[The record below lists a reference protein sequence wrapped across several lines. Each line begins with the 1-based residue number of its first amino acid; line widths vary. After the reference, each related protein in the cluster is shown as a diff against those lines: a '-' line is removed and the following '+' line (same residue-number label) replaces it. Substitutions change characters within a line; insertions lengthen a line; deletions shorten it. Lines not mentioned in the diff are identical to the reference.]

1 MSWFK
6 FNGIHSDDM
15 KIIVESLP
23 PVVKPPKRYNL
34 IEVDGRYSTNTEI
47 LGYKAYEK
55 PIPVGFKEAN
65 LTQIFDW
72 LDGEGQLILS
82 NEPDKYY
89 LAQVLDRIDYKKAI
103 SFRKA
108 EISFLVQPCK
118 YAIEYETTA
127 TTLFN
132 RGNVNCY
139 PLMTIYGTGEVGV
152 KVNGVLACTLTITD
166 NMTLD
171 CEEQEAYKGTIATSQ
186 NRQMVG
192 DFPVFVPGVNVLT
205 FTGTVTEVKTTVR
218 SRWL

>member
-1 MSWFK
+1 MSWIKFK
-6 FNGIHSDDM
+6 GTHSDDI
-15 KIIVESLP
+15 KAIIENLP
-23 PVVKPPKRYNL
+23 PVVKPPKRYEL
-34 IEVDGRYSTNTEI
+34 KEVDGRDGAEVEI

-55 PIPVGFKEAN
+55 VIPIGFKEAN
-65 LTQIFDW
+65 ITNIFDW

-89 LAQVLDRIDYKKAI
+89 VAEVLDRIDYKKAI

-108 EISFLVQPCK
+108 EIPFLVQPYK

-132 RGNVNCY
+132 RGNVKCY
-139 PLMTIYGTGEVGV
+139 PLMTIYGTGAVGV
-152 KVNGVLACTLTITD
+152 LVNGVLACTLTITD
-166 NMTLD
+166 YMTLD
-171 CEEQEAYKGTIATSQ
+171 CEEQEAYKGAVST
-186 NRQMVG
+186 NRLMVG
-192 DFPVFVPGVNVLT
+192 DFPEFIPGTNVLT